1 VSGEVLPESAGDEP
15 VFREPWEAQ
24 AFAMTVLL
32 HQQGLFT
39 WTEWAQALSAQ
50 IAGGEAPQ
58 IATGQGAQVTARQR
72 LGAEVAAG
80 QPPGARVTAGHGL
93 GAQFARRQA
102 SSARVAAPAAGAL
115 YYQHWLA
122 ALETLVAAKGLSSHE
137 ELTRYQRAW
146 EHAAHRTPHG
156 MSIDLQSED
165 IGR

>member
-1 VSGEVLPESAGDEP
+1 MRGEGLPVPPPGDDP

-50 IAGGEAPQ
+50 IAQ
-58 IATGQGAQVTARQR
+58 QQG
-72 LGAEVAAG
+72 
-80 QPPGARVTAGHGL
+80 
-93 GAQFARRQA
+93 
-102 SSARVAAPAAGAL
+102 SSVPVAAPAAEIP

-122 ALETLVAAKGLSSHE
+122 ALETLVAAKGLSSNE

>member
-1 VSGEVLPESAGDEP
+1 
-15 VFREPWEAQ
+15 
-24 AFAMTVLL
+24 MTVLL

-39 WTEWAQALSAQ
+39 WTEWAQELSAQ
-50 IAGGEAPQ
+50 IAAGQAPQ
-58 IATGQGAQVTARQR
+58 VTG
-72 LGAEVAAG
+72 G
-80 QPPGARVTAGHGL
+80 QGL
-93 GAQFARRQA
+93 GATEFATQQA
-102 SSARVAAPAAGAL
+102 SSARVAAPAAETP

-122 ALETLVAAKGLSSHE
+122 ALETLVAAKGLSSNE

>member
-1 VSGEVLPESAGDEP
+1 VSGEASSGSPDLAGSPGPLPGDDP
-15 VFREPWEAQ
+15 VFREPWEGQ

-50 IAGGEAPQ
+50 IAADQAP
-58 IATGQGAQVTARQR
+58 QVTA
-72 LGAEVAAG
+72 G
-80 QPPGARVTAGHGL
+80 QGL
-93 GAQFARRQA
+93 GAQFAGHQA
-102 SSARVAAPAAGAL
+102 SSAHVTAPGAGTP

-122 ALETLVAAKGLSSHE
+122 ALETLVAAKGLSSPD

-165 IGR
+165 LGR

>member
-1 VSGEVLPESAGDEP
+1 VSSEGSPGPVDEP

-50 IAGGEAPQ
+50 TAAAQAP
-58 IATGQGAQVTARQR
+58 QVTA
-72 LGAEVAAG
+72 G
-80 QPPGARVTAGHGL
+80 QGL
-93 GAQFARRQA
+93 GAPFARQQA
-102 SSARVAAPAAGAL
+102 SSAPAAGTT
-115 YYQHWLA
+115 YYQQWLA
-122 ALETLVAAKGLSSHE
+122 ALEMLVAAKGLSSHE
-137 ELTRYQRAW
+137 ELTRYRRAW

>member
-1 VSGEVLPESAGDEP
+1 M
-15 VFREPWEAQ
+15 FREPWEAQ

-50 IAGGEAPQ
+50 IAA
-58 IATGQGAQVTARQR
+58 GQGLET
-72 LGAEVAAG
+72 
-80 QPPGARVTAGHGL
+80 P
-93 GAQFARRQA
+93 
-102 SSARVAAPAAGAL
+102 

-122 ALETLVAAKGLSSHE
+122 ALETLVAAKGLSSNE
-137 ELTRYQRAW
+137 ELTRYRRAW

>member
-1 VSGEVLPESAGDEP
+1 MRGEGLSGEGLPVPPPGDDP

-50 IAGGEAPQ
+50 IA
-58 IATGQGAQVTARQR
+58 AQSPET
-72 LGAEVAAG
+72 
-80 QPPGARVTAGHGL
+80 P
-93 GAQFARRQA
+93 
-102 SSARVAAPAAGAL
+102 

-122 ALETLVAAKGLSSHE
+122 ALETLVAAKGLSSPD

>member
-1 VSGEVLPESAGDEP
+1 MSSGGLPGPAGDDP

-50 IAGGEAPQ
+50 IAASQVP
-58 IATGQGAQVTARQR
+58 QVTAGQ
-72 LGAEVAAG
+72 APQVAVG
-80 QPPGARVTAGHGL
+80 QVASVTAGQGS
-93 GAQFARRQA
+93 GAAQFARQQVLRA
-102 SSARVAAPAAGAL
+102 PVAAPAAETP

-122 ALETLVAAKGLSSHE
+122 ALETLVAAKGLSSHD

-146 EHAAHRTPHG
+146 DHAAHRTPHG

>member
-1 VSGEVLPESAGDEP
+1 MSGEGLPGPAVDDP

-50 IAGGEAPQ
+50 IA
-58 IATGQGAQVTARQR
+58 
-72 LGAEVAAG
+72 
-80 QPPGARVTAGHGL
+80 
-93 GAQFARRQA
+93 
-102 SSARVAAPAAGAL
+102 APAAETP

-122 ALETLVAAKGLSSHE
+122 ALETLVAAKGLSSNE

>member
-1 VSGEVLPESAGDEP
+1 MSGEGLSGLAGDEP

-50 IAGGEAPQ
+50 IA
-58 IATGQGAQVTARQR
+58 
-72 LGAEVAAG
+72 AG
-80 QPPGARVTAGHGL
+80 QAPKVAVGQMAPVTAGQGL
-93 GAQFARRQA
+93 GATQFATQQD
-102 SSARVAAPAAGAL
+102 SSARVAAPAAETP